1 MAPHVERLKAIV
13 DVKARACDEVRK
25 KMIDAEKNMRE
36 KDRAAA
42 RAMAELNCLNAAAAS
57 GGGAASGAASG
68 GADGVGGGGGGGA
81 DYKQAEVHLHLLNG
95 AALKAKEEYLLAS
108 EVYQKTSSRLKNDRG
123 SYQEALA
130 NCRVRAKGLP
140 V

>member
-1 MAPHVERLKAIV
+1 LAPHVERLKAIV

-130 NCRVRAKGLP
+130 NCRARAKGLP